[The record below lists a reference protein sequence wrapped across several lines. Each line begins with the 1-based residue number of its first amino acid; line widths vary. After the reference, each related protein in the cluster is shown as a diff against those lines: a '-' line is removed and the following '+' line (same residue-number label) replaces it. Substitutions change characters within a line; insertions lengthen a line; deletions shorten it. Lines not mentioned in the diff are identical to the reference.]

1 MKRQGTQWISECAS
15 YACNKTLERTLNST
29 FINPLKY
36 WEKPTMCSTKDSPQM
51 ANMYQETHCTSQVT
65 EEMYME
71 TTDYSEILLH
81 PVTML

>member
-1 MKRQGTQWISECAS
+1 MKRQATEWESACPS

-29 FINPLKY
+29 FINSLKY

-51 ANMYQETHCTSQVT
+51 ANMYHCTSQVT

-71 TTDYSEILLH
+71 TTDYSEIFLH